1 MRDVGGALD
10 EVPVL
15 RQGRG
20 RRWNV
25 EDVASCQ
32 IQRHLVAFLIELIHD
47 GLLSGVL
54 RPELVDAV
62 KLIGEDTAHAERGPG
77 QKAMLDTFVEPI
89 ELAGFRNGH
98 G

>member
-1 MRDVGGALD
+1 
-10 EVPVL
+10 
-15 RQGRG
+15 
-20 RRWNV
+20 
-25 EDVASCQ
+25 
-32 IQRHLVAFLIELIHD
+32 
-47 GLLSGVL
+47 LLSGVL